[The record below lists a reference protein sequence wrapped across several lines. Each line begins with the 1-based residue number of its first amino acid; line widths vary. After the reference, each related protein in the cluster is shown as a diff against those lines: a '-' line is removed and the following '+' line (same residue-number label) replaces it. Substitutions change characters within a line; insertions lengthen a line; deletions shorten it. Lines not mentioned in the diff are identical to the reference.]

1 VRMGKAPSIERIEA
15 QALRRQLIA
24 FCILTS
30 LVIAALLLLHIRFA
44 SLLGEPS
51 TGVVLILALAFS
63 AKIAEWIWLWRRK
76 DGISG
81 RMARIETAISMLAV
95 FLIAA
100 LLAVLT
106 NRDDVPYFVLLAIP
120 ILQCAYRF
128 GLIPTVATIV
138 AAIGMI
144 FTWSEHLFFLHTAPS
159 ATEIL
164 ESVMISVVYC
174 VMGLLVW
181 YLVHQLEIKQAKLYR
196 NMLELEAT
204 REKLVVEERL
214 AAIGRL
220 ASGVAHEVRN
230 PVAMIASSLATA
242 SDPSTNPLEREE
254 MFALAAREAR
264 RLENLT
270 SDLLTYARPSQP
282 QRTLFPI
289 ADIVSHV
296 VNMTKVRSGERSIA
310 VFCEPCDDLRVE
322 IDPSQIESA
331 LVNLSLNALDAT
343 PDGGQIAFRIRTDES
358 MVAIEVEN
366 SGDAI
371 SPDHIL
377 RIFEPFFTTKPHGTG
392 LGLAIARTV
401 ARSHGGDLWV
411 SQNRAGAVT
420 FTMSLLVHA
429 SQDESGE
436 AVYGQ
441 GVDS

>member
-1 VRMGKAPSIERIEA
+1 
-15 QALRRQLIA
+15 
-24 FCILTS
+24 
-30 LVIAALLLLHIRFA
+30 
-44 SLLGEPS
+44 
-51 TGVVLILALAFS
+51 
-63 AKIAEWIWLWRRK
+63 
-76 DGISG
+76 
-81 RMARIETAISMLAV
+81 
-95 FLIAA
+95 
-100 LLAVLT
+100 
-106 NRDDVPYFVLLAIP
+106 
-120 ILQCAYRF
+120 
-128 GLIPTVATIV
+128 
-138 AAIGMI
+138 
-144 FTWSEHLFFLHTAPS
+144 
-159 ATEIL
+159 
-164 ESVMISVVYC
+164 
-174 VMGLLVW
+174 
-181 YLVHQLEIKQAKLYR
+181 
-196 NMLELEAT
+196 
-204 REKLVVEERL
+204 
-214 AAIGRL
+214 
-220 ASGVAHEVRN
+220 VRN

-289 ADIVSHV
+289 ADILNHV

-310 VFCEPCDDLRVE
+310 VSCEPCDDLRVE

-343 PDGGQIAFRIRTDES
+343 PDGGQIVFRIRTDES

-377 RIFEPFFTTKPHGTG
+377 RIFEPFYTTKAHGTG

-411 SQNRAGAVT
+411 SQNRAGIVT

-441 GVDS
+441 GVDR

>member
-1 VRMGKAPSIERIEA
+1 MGKSPSIERIEA

-44 SLLGEPS
+44 FLLGEPS
-51 TGVVLILALAFS
+51 RGVILILALAFS
-63 AKIAEWIWLWRRK
+63 AKIAEWIWLWRQK
-76 DGISG
+76 DGISE
-81 RMARIETAISMLAV
+81 RTARIETVISMLVV
-95 FLIAA
+95 FLVAA
-100 LLAVLT
+100 VLAVLT
-106 NRDDVPYFVLLAIP
+106 NRDEVPYFVLLAIP

-128 GLIPTVATIV
+128 GLIPTAATVV
-138 AAIGMI
+138 AAVGMI
-144 FTWSEHLFFLHTAPS
+144 FTWSEHLFFLHSPPR
-159 ATEIL
+159 ATGIL

-196 NMLELEAT
+196 NMVELEAT

-242 SDPSTNPLEREE
+242 SDPSMGASEREE
-254 MFALAAREAR
+254 MFAIAAREAK

-282 QRTLFPI
+282 QRTLVSI
-289 ADIVSHV
+289 ADILSHV
-296 VNMTKVRSGERSIA
+296 VNMTRLRSAERSIT
-310 VFCEPCDDLRVE
+310 VSCEPCDEVMAQ
-322 IDPSQIESA
+322 IDPSQVESA
-331 LVNLSLNALDAT
+331 LVNLSMNAVDAT
-343 PDGGQIAFRIRTDES
+343 PNGGRIAFRISVDES
-358 MVAIEVEN
+358 MVGIDVQN
-366 SGDAI
+366 SGGAI
-371 SPDHIL
+371 SPAHML
-377 RIFEPFFTTKPHGTG
+377 RIFEPFFTTKPTGTG

-401 ARSHGGDLWV
+401 ARAHGGDLWV
-411 SQNRAGAVT
+411 SQNQDGAVT
-420 FTMSLLVHA
+420 FTLTLLVRA
-429 SQDESGE
+429 REDESGE

-441 GVDS
+441 GADR

>member
-1 VRMGKAPSIERIEA
+1 
-15 QALRRQLIA
+15 
-24 FCILTS
+24 
-30 LVIAALLLLHIRFA
+30 
-44 SLLGEPS
+44 
-51 TGVVLILALAFS
+51 
-63 AKIAEWIWLWRRK
+63 
-76 DGISG
+76 
-81 RMARIETAISMLAV
+81 
-95 FLIAA
+95 
-100 LLAVLT
+100 
-106 NRDDVPYFVLLAIP
+106 
-120 ILQCAYRF
+120 
-128 GLIPTVATIV
+128 
-138 AAIGMI
+138 
-144 FTWSEHLFFLHTAPS
+144 
-159 ATEIL
+159 
-164 ESVMISVVYC
+164 MISVVYC

-196 NMLELEAT
+196 NMLELEVT